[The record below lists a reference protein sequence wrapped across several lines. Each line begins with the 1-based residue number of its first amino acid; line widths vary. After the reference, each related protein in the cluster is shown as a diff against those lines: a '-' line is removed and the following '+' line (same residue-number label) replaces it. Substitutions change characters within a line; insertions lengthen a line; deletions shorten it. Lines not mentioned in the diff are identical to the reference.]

1 MSYYDECMK
10 HQNDCNKY
18 HKAMEELHDQVCATV
33 GGAPKQTVA
42 SYAWDMIIKQDLPVS
57 EVCQAI
63 IAGGD
68 VCVEPQS
75 RIDEALDIARRT
87 GGHDG
92 AHHKDWTIDQMCRV
106 LAGEKYR
113 EFVKDACDGE
123 DGPGTYTWEV
133 GIPA

>member
-1 MSYYDECMK
+1 MSHYD
-10 HQNDCNKY
+10 DCKKY
-18 HKAMEELHDQVCATV
+18 DKAMEAIHDQLCADA

-42 SYAWDMIIKQDLPVS
+42 NMAWEMIIKQDLPVS
-57 EVCQAI
+57 EVCQKI
-63 IAGGD
+63 IANGD
-68 VCVEPQS
+68 VCVEPQT
-75 RIDEALDIARRT
+75 RIDEALDIAMRT

-113 EFVKDACDGE
+113 DFVKDACDGE
-123 DGPGTYTWEV
+123 DGPETYTWEV